1 MAQKKSRK
9 YKKVG
14 CHTSKT
20 AAQNKAKSMR
30 SQGLTAQAR
39 GKCVYSAGKRKAVTI
54 KKTGQRLSG
63 TRRKK
68 RA

>member
-1 MAQKKSRK
+1 MATKRK
-9 YKKVG
+9 YKKVS

-20 AAQNKAKSMR
+20 AAKNKAKALR
-30 SQGLTAQAR
+30 SKGQTAQAR

-63 TRRKK
+63 RK
-68 RA
+68 